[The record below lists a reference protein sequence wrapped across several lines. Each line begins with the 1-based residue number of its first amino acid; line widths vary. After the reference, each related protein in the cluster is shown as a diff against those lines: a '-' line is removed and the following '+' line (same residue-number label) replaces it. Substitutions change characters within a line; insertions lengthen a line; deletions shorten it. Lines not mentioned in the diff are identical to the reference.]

1 MRVLF
6 ATHAERTHFYSMI
19 PLAWALRT
27 AGHEVYVASQ
37 PAPTED
43 ITRAGLTAVPVGADH
58 TFLQQLEQAGGT
70 ADYSGGFGQDGSVE
84 SPETWEGQ
92 GLLYRAFID
101 FYMRGVNND
110 AFVEGLV
117 DFARH
122 FRPDLVVW
130 EPYTFAGPVA
140 ARAVGAAHARLV
152 FSPDLLQQ
160 MRQTFLRLRDD
171 APEEQRTDPLEPWL
185 GPLSERFGGGAF
197 AQDMAVGQWTID
209 TVPAGARFPLDV
221 RRVPMR
227 YVPYNGPATVPGW
240 LHRPPARPRV
250 CLTGGTT
257 LRDQAGHDAF
267 PLGDLEIFDGLD
279 IELIAT
285 LKQGPGEERAVPA
298 NTRLVDFVPLL
309 ALLPSC
315 SAVIHHGGGGT
326 WNTALGAGVPQ
337 VLIAD
342 TWFALHKG
350 RHLES
355 VGAGLYVS
363 ERPEL
368 RAALERLLDEPSFGA
383 AARRLRDEQ
392 IMSQPTPGEL
402 VPVLEKLTAEH
413 RA

>member
-37 PAPTED
+37 PALTDD
-43 ITRAGLTAVPVGADH
+43 ITQAGLTAVPVGEDH
-58 TFLQQLEQAGGT
+58 TFLRELEQAGGQ
-70 ADYSGGFGQDGSVE
+70 AGSSGAVAQDGSVE
-84 SPETWEGQ
+84 PPETWEGQ
-92 GLLYRAFID
+92 GLLYRTFVD

-110 AFVEGLV
+110 AFVAGLV

-160 MRQTFLRLRDD
+160 MRRTFLRLRGQ
-171 APEEQRTDPLEPWL
+171 APQDQRTDPLEPWL
-185 GPLSERFGGGAF
+185 GPLLERFGGGAF
-197 AQDMAVGQWTID
+197 GEDVTVGQWTID
-209 TVPAGARFPLDV
+209 TVPAGAAFPLDV

-227 YVPYNGPATVPGW
+227 YVPYGGPAVVPAW
-240 LHRPPARPRV
+240 LREPPTRPRV
-250 CLTGGTT
+250 CLTGGTS
-257 LRDQAGHDAF
+257 LRDQAGQDGF
-267 PLGDLEIFDGLD
+267 SIGDLEMFDGLD

-285 LKQGPGEERAVPA
+285 LKQRPGRQEPVPD

-315 SAVIHHGGGGT
+315 SAIVHHGGGGT
-326 WNTALGAGVPQ
+326 WGTALGAGVPQ
-337 VLIAD
+337 LLIAES
-342 TWFALHKG
+342 WYALHKG
-350 RHLES
+350 RHLEGA
-355 VGAGLYVS
+355 GAGLYVS
-363 ERPEL
+363 D
-368 RAALERLLDEPSFGA
+368 RAQSRASLERLLDDPSFGA
-383 AARRLRDEQ
+383 CARRLRDEQ
-392 IMSQPTPGEL
+392 ITAQPTPGEV
-402 VPVLEKLTAEH
+402 VPVLEKLTAH
-413 RA
+413 HH

>member
-6 ATHAERTHFYSMI
+6 ATHAEKSHFYSMI
-19 PLAWALRT
+19 PLAWALRA
-27 AGHEVYVASQ
+27 AGHDVYVASQ
-37 PAPTED
+37 PALTEAV
-43 ITRAGLTAVPVGADH
+43 TQAGLTAVPVGEDH
-58 TFLQQLEQAGGT
+58 TFLKQLQEAGQ
-70 ADYSGGFGQDGSVE
+70 ADYSGGFGQDGVIE
-84 SPETWEGQ
+84 PPDTWEGQ
-92 GLLYRAFID
+92 GPLYRAFVD

-110 AFVEGLV
+110 AFVTGLV
-117 DFARH
+117 DFARY

-152 FSPDLLQQ
+152 FSPDLFQQ
-160 MRQTFLRLRDD
+160 MRRTFLRLRHE

-185 GPLSERFGGGAF
+185 GPLSERFGGGPF
-197 AQDMAVGQWTID
+197 AEDMAVGQWTID
-209 TVPAGARFPLDV
+209 TVPADVRFPLDV

-227 YVPYNGPATVPGW
+227 YVAYNGPATVPRW
-240 LHRPPARPRV
+240 LHEPPSRPRV

-257 LRDQAGHDAF
+257 LRNQAGHDAF
-267 PLGDLEIFDGLD
+267 PLADLRMFEDLD
-279 IELIAT
+279 IELVAT
-285 LKQGPGEERAVPA
+285 LRQVPGAEEPVPA

-315 SAVIHHGGGGT
+315 SAVIHYAGGGT

-337 VLIAD
+337 LVIAN
-342 TWFALHKG
+342 TWYGLHKG

-355 VGAGLYVS
+355 VGAGLHVADP
-363 ERPEL
+363 REL
-368 RAALERLLDEPSFGA
+368 RAPLERLLREPSFGE
-383 AARRLRDEQ
+383 AARRLRDEVVQ
-392 IMSQPTPGEL
+392 ALPAPSDV